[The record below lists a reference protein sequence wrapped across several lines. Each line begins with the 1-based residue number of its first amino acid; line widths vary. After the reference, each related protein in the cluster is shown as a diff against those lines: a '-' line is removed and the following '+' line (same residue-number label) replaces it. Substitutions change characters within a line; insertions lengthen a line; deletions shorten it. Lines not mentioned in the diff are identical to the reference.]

1 MQSIKDFFVGFSNSI
16 LQNMSKEGQKEISHV
31 IGEGIAEGIE
41 KSGKEL
47 FSIGISIT
55 LIGIGFFLIIW
66 GIATTVDIIFAMKGF
81 GYILIGIFA
90 ILIGLVYKKHF

>member
-1 MQSIKDFFVGFSNSI
+1 MPI
-16 LQNMSKEGQKEISHV
+16 EGQKEISHI

-55 LIGIGFFLIIW
+55 FIGIGFFLTIW
-66 GIATTVDIIFAMKGF
+66 GIATAIDIIFSMKGF
-81 GYILIGIFA
+81 GYILMGIFA
-90 ILIGLVYKKHF
+90 ILVGFIYKKHF